1 MARIGTVIR
10 DVYRRPGGEALPAHL
25 AQHYG
30 VRVTATTKLMPGVYK
45 VERHEG
51 PAWVARMFLIGRPV
65 ERAEEDAEVLRF
77 LHRCDIPAERCAHT
91 APVSWLD
98 GRAVLVTEYVEGKPL
113 PPTPTARHALGD
125 MLGRLQA
132 LPTEPGPTERPAGS
146 LHHLP
151 DYEGYPS
158 QDLAAAAALLADL
171 EGRVPA
177 EHERTYEAIRELLG
191 RGDDGRGLPEAF
203 IHPDPVPTNVISTPT
218 GPVLVDWTGA
228 GRGPRLA
235 SLAALLGALGPK
247 HVDDVLAGYSAHAAL
262 TAEETDR
269 LEGVLWARAL
279 WLASWQCWLA
289 AVSSKVDYAFV
300 PDGAR
305 IAAVAAAAR
314 ARAPR

>member
-25 AQHYG
+25 ERHYG
-30 VRVTATTKLMPGVYK
+30 IRAGATTKLMPGVYK
-45 VERHEG
+45 VERHDG

-65 ERAEEDAEVLRF
+65 ERAEQDAEVLRF
-77 LHRCDIPAERCAHT
+77 LQRRELPAERCAHAT
-91 APVSWLD
+91 PVSWLD

-113 PPTPTARHALGD
+113 PDTPTARRALGD
-125 MLGRLQA
+125 MLGRVQS
-132 LPTEPGPTERPAGS
+132 LPTEPGPTERPAGA

-191 RGDDGRGLPEAF
+191 KGDDGRGLPETF
-203 IHPDPVPTNVISTPT
+203 IHPDPVPSNVVSTPT

-235 SLAALLGALGPK
+235 SLAALLGALSAR
-247 HVDDVLAGYSAHAAL
+247 HVDDVLAGYSAHVTL
-262 TAEETDR
+262 IPEETDR
-269 LEGVLWARAL
+269 LEGVLWDRAL

-289 AVSSKVDYAFV
+289 VVSSKVANAFV

-305 IAAVAAAAR
+305 IAAVAAR
-314 ARAPR
+314 VRVR